1 MLLLIDLLLKKSIR
15 QRVSESVET
24 SLNLSDGLIYVENLD
39 KNKLDIYSSK
49 FSCPISGFSIEEIEP
64 RLFSFN
70 APQGA
75 CNECDGL
82 GVAKFFDDKKIVP
95 DDTRSIIEGA
105 IKPWETKVFWL
116 SKKIFCGNSQ

>member
-1 MLLLIDLLLKKSIR
+1 MIVKKNIQ
-15 QRVSESVET
+15 QRLAESVET
-24 SLNLSDGLIYVENLD
+24 SLNLSEGLIYIVENLD
-39 KNKLDIYSSK
+39 KKKIDIYSSK

-82 GVAKFFDDKKIVP
+82 G
-95 DDTRSIIEGA
+95 
-105 IKPWETKVFWL
+105 
-116 SKKIFCGNSQ
+116 